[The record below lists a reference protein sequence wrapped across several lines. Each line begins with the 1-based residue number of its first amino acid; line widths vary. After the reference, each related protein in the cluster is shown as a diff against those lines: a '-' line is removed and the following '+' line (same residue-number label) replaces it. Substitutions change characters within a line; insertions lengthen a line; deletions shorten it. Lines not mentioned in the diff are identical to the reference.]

1 MFSALKIHISSETA
15 SALQSFGTFTVQL
28 RGEMEIK
35 VGEKTGENKM
45 EDLYLKGKGVLTTYW
60 LLGEDAENISDVDVN
75 EVVDMIKCDEV
86 FVDETDDE
94 TDENYR
100 NL

>member
-1 MFSALKIHISSETA
+1 
-15 SALQSFGTFTVQL
+15 
-28 RGEMEIK
+28 MEIK
-35 VGEKTGENKM
+35 VGEKTGQNKM